1 MPRHRNNR
9 VQKEMLTKHPRQGFM
24 DKALRLTDQGL
35 KVYGTMHGIYSAAT
49 GIAQGVRA
57 AYQVAAPMI
66 AAAGPSLA
74 MLA

>member
-1 MPRHRNNR
+1 
-9 VQKEMLTKHPRQGFM
+9 M

-35 KVYGTMHGIYSAAT
+35 KIYGVAHGVYSAAT

-66 AAAGPSLA
+66 AAAQPALA

>member
-1 MPRHRNNR
+1 
-9 VQKEMLTKHPRQGFM
+9 MLTKHPRQGFM
-24 DKALRLTDQGL
+24 DKALHLTDQGL
-35 KVYGTMHGIYSAAT
+35 KVYGVAHGIYSAAT

-66 AAAGPSLA
+66 AAAQPALA